1 LEVTVGQSPIP
12 TSNVAAVAATVT
24 ILQPNASGFARVNS
38 SGSSAAAT
46 LNFAANETVNQFVIA
61 PVINGRIVL
70 TIPPAGRNAHA
81 VIDVAGYYSTENG
94 STGSV
99 YTPTSPSTRLV
110 DTRNG
115 TGICPTAAC
124 APLAAATSRMVQAS
138 GRAGLPSSGVTAV
151 ILNTTVFDP
160 AGTGFL
166 QVGRSDAGTSA
177 SGTINYTTGNEVND
191 VVIVPV
197 NSNGQFRIWAS
208 TATDVILDVA
218 GYYTAPTNGT
228 ASSATLETVTP
239 ARTVDTRTSTG
250 TCSPSC
256 AQLAAQS
263 QVKIGVRGIGGIP
276 NDATSV
282 VAFVSVIAPS
292 AIGFFR
298 VNPIGIG
305 VGTNGVATINYDNGV
320 AGMTVIAPIASDGT
334 ITVAATTAADVVV
347 DVTGYMTTPTWTY
360 RYSSDGLRSAKT
372 GPTGVRTEFT
382 WTAHGGLALLLGQ
395 HRGTATTWVIQGPGG
410 QPVQQI
416 NPDSTVTWLHHD
428 QLGSVRLGTN
438 SSGNNV
444 SARSW
449 DAYGNP
455 ATASAGTATPIL
467 GYAGEYTDTE
477 TGYIYLR
484 ARYYDPASGQFLT
497 RDPLF
502 AMTGEPYGY
511 TGGNPT
517 NATDPTGLFCIAGR
531 KLNGSCRGSDLLGDA
546 VDVVEEVAENPVA
559 QTLFVAGT

>member
-1 LEVTVGQSPIP
+1 
-12 TSNVAAVAATVT
+12 
-24 ILQPNASGFARVNS
+24 
-38 SGSSAAAT
+38 
-46 LNFAANETVNQFVIA
+46 
-61 PVINGRIVL
+61 
-70 TIPPAGRNAHA
+70 
-81 VIDVAGYYSTENG
+81 
-94 STGSV
+94 
-99 YTPTSPSTRLV
+99 
-110 DTRNG
+110 
-115 TGICPTAAC
+115 
-124 APLAAATSRMVQAS
+124 
-138 GRAGLPSSGVTAV
+138 
-151 ILNTTVFDP
+151 
-160 AGTGFL
+160 
-166 QVGRSDAGTSA
+166 
-177 SGTINYTTGNEVND
+177 
-191 VVIVPV
+191 
-197 NSNGQFRIWAS
+197 
-208 TATDVILDVA
+208 
-218 GYYTAPTNGT
+218 
-228 ASSATLETVTP
+228 
-239 ARTVDTRTSTG
+239 
-250 TCSPSC
+250 
-256 AQLAAQS
+256 
-263 QVKIGVRGIGGIP
+263 
-276 NDATSV
+276 

-484 ARYYDPASGQFLT
+484 ARYYDPTSGQFLT

-517 NATDPTGLFCIAGR
+517 NATDPTGLFRIPGTNICVDIADPNCRSIKEQNPAAAQAAADGAAGVLDTATGGNADRVLQGLGVDDRVRWESPAMQIGRVAGFGLAAVFPASAFLAAITVGGVVNAFDTSISCVSGGGGRLCGVDSVLAIASVLVPYGAGR
-531 KLNGSCRGSDLLGDA
+531 SLAFLGPEFGMAAQYFLSVVGTAFANGWAMARCS
-546 VDVVEEVAENPVA
+546 
-559 QTLFVAGT
+559 